1 LKLIKLNAIDSTSSF
16 LKKLAQESVLKN
28 YTIVTTE
35 NQISGRGQ
43 QQNTWYSEASKNLTI
58 SIYVSFKNLKIYDQ
72 KYLNFA
78 ISIAI
83 YQTLSTYEISNLSI
97 KWPNDILSANKKLC
111 GILVENITKG
121 MEIKSSIIGI
131 GLNVNQEKFP
141 VNLSNA
147 TSIKNCTKKETDL
160 TILLNSLID
169 KLKEKIEFLNTKKF
183 NLLEHSYLS
192 VLYKKNIPTMFKD
205 SNNNLFMGIIRNIST
220 EGKLQIE
227 LEDETIKDF
236 GIKEVSF
243 P

>member
-97 KWPNDILSANKKLC
+97 KWPNDILSANKK
-111 GILVENITKG
+111 IMWNIG
-121 MEIKSSIIGI
+121 
-131 GLNVNQEKFP
+131 
-141 VNLSNA
+141 
-147 TSIKNCTKKETDL
+147 
-160 TILLNSLID
+160 
-169 KLKEKIEFLNTKKF
+169 
-183 NLLEHSYLS
+183 
-192 VLYKKNIPTMFKD
+192 
-205 SNNNLFMGIIRNIST
+205 
-220 EGKLQIE
+220 
-227 LEDETIKDF
+227 
-236 GIKEVSF
+236 
-243 P
+243 